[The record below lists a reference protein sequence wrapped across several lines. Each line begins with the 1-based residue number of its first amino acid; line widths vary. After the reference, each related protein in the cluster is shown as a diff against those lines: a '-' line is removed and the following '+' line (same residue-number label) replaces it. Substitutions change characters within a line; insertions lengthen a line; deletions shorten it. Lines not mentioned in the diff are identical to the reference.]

1 MSAFEASSP
10 ILQRTNPLY
19 RRRKFLDRAMT
30 GAMIV
35 AVGLAVIPLFLILFY
50 LLREG
55 IAGLSW
61 SLITQ
66 DPNRPGKA
74 GGGVHNAIVGSAIM
88 VGMAVAIG
96 VPVAIG
102 CGVFLSEFGQNRT
115 GSIIRFVIEVMAG
128 IPSITIGLFVYGLMV
143 ATQHHF
149 LGTSGHFSAVAGS
162 IALAILIVPIVARIT
177 EEMLLLVP
185 RSLREASY
193 ALGARRW
200 RTVTRIVLPT
210 ALPGIITG
218 IMLGLSRI
226 AGEAAPLLF
235 TALGNNFY
243 STDVTQP
250 MDSIPRR
257 IYLYATGPY
266 DYWHEQAWAM
276 SLILVGV
283 ILAISLTV
291 RALFGSR
298 VTVRQ

>member
-1 MSAFEASSP
+1 MTTPNQPWA
-10 ILQRTNPLY
+10 LGRTEGLY
-19 RRRKFLDRAMT
+19 LRRKAVDRIMT

-35 AVGLAVIPLFLILFY
+35 AVALAVIPLFLILFY

-55 IAGLSW
+55 IPGLS
-61 SLITQ
+61 LTLLTD
-66 DPNRPGKA
+66 DPNRPGKP

-88 VGMAVAIG
+88 VGMALAIG

-102 CGVFLSEFGQNRT
+102 TGIFLSEYGQNRI
-115 GSIIRFVIEVMAG
+115 GGYVRFVIEVMAG
-128 IPSITIGLFVYGLMV
+128 IPSITVGLFVYGLIV
-143 ATQHHF
+143 LRQ
-149 LGTSGHFSAVAGS
+149 GHFSAIAGS
-162 IALAILIVPIVARIT
+162 ISLAILLIPIIARIT

-193 ALGARRW
+193 ALGASRW
-200 RTVTRIVLPT
+200 RTVLRIVLPT

-218 IMLGLSRI
+218 VMLGLSRI

-243 STDVTQP
+243 TTDVTAP
-250 MDSIPRR
+250 MDSLPRR
-257 IYLYATGPY
+257 IYIYATGPY

-276 SLILVGV
+276 SFILVAV
-283 ILAISLTV
+283 ILVISLSV